1 MIDALIGAV
10 IAVVATGALALMAE
24 VMSNAQSTFKTGL
37 TEYEKSVLN
46 VVKSAHQTSVSE
58 VDLLDWMRA
67 EQEKARGF

>member
-1 MIDALIGAV
+1 
-10 IAVVATGALALMAE
+10 
-24 VMSNAQSTFKTGL
+24 MSNAQSTVKTGL
-37 TEYEKSVLN
+37 TEYEKSVFN

>member
-10 IAVVATGALALMAE
+10 IAVVATGALALLVE
-24 VMSNAQSTFKTGL
+24 VMSNAQSTVKTGL
-37 TEYEKSVLN
+37 TEYEKSVFH

-67 EQEKARGF
+67 EKEKSRGF